1 MLTVTVNKVRLY
13 GDSTESVILKFF
25 RDKNI
30 HFNPQIDGSLDI
42 KTNTEKEILI
52 WLKFLGFVPALKI
65 IVGEAKFFGKPNSKK
80 DEIIQNLTEKING
93 LTVPFDNRDHILEI
107 NVPDDKQEEVL
118 KWFVDNQFVLILPT
132 QEQQHPAMI
141 TEVILN
147 GSRHF
152 GRSTVTKSK
161 LIRILTTIFETLTFP
176 YEESD
181 SILRVET
188 KEDEQYVVKQLQ
200 NIGLN
205 LDKKSTRLN
214 VFVNDV
220 CLIGKPSSTCEK
232 TAEYLL
238 SFIDELEFPEFL
250 NDRKRLDIRVTDE
263 EKELTVFFLLSCVGF
278 EFCKENDRFIIDYKN
293 SRCFNVIKHLQK
305 NELIL
310 GWHDDCNH
318 CSNILGSDETM
329 IKLHLHDM
337 KYAKCMVLLKHLHDE
352 LSKWNSNVKK
362 DHIFGWKGG
371 MGEQHKLHFKNSS
384 PQHVNFDEVMWDK
397 AFEDIDQLCFG
408 KETQAAFRGDTEMF
422 NCAKYEIYLRSI
434 HFIAKTINS
443 RMLLDEIA
451 FDILN
456 LEYPRDYPN
465 EMNSYIRDS
474 KKWFDQV
481 MNNQKLFH
489 VEKCEEGGQCFK
501 EVMIL
506 RMCNDHGFMENCH
519 MRVDKRLRGNDFR
532 NDVIP
537 NPEELERAMREL
549 QLVQEFNVDEKKKD
563 ILISFNKFHWRI
575 EDICRHLGFIFLE
588 QTTVSLNETSEKTE
602 NFDSWTV
609 NLLFPDP

>member
-93 LTVPFDNRDHILEI
+93 LTVPFDSRDHILEI

-220 CLIGKPSSTCEK
+220 CLIGKPSYT
-232 TAEYLL
+232 
-238 SFIDELEFPEFL
+238 
-250 NDRKRLDIRVTDE
+250 
-263 EKELTVFFLLSCVGF
+263 
-278 EFCKENDRFIIDYKN
+278 
-293 SRCFNVIKHLQK
+293 
-305 NELIL
+305 
-310 GWHDDCNH
+310 
-318 CSNILGSDETM
+318 
-329 IKLHLHDM
+329 
-337 KYAKCMVLLKHLHDE
+337 
-352 LSKWNSNVKK
+352 
-362 DHIFGWKGG
+362 
-371 MGEQHKLHFKNSS
+371 
-384 PQHVNFDEVMWDK
+384 
-397 AFEDIDQLCFG
+397 
-408 KETQAAFRGDTEMF
+408 
-422 NCAKYEIYLRSI
+422 
-434 HFIAKTINS
+434 
-443 RMLLDEIA
+443 
-451 FDILN
+451 
-456 LEYPRDYPN
+456 
-465 EMNSYIRDS
+465 
-474 KKWFDQV
+474 
-481 MNNQKLFH
+481 
-489 VEKCEEGGQCFK
+489 
-501 EVMIL
+501 
-506 RMCNDHGFMENCH
+506 
-519 MRVDKRLRGNDFR
+519 
-532 NDVIP
+532 
-537 NPEELERAMREL
+537 
-549 QLVQEFNVDEKKKD
+549 
-563 ILISFNKFHWRI
+563 
-575 EDICRHLGFIFLE
+575 
-588 QTTVSLNETSEKTE
+588 
-602 NFDSWTV
+602 
-609 NLLFPDP
+609 